1 MSNIIKN
8 KKYFRV
14 KEFTQEIY
22 DSQHETFSKGWS
34 CGWDIGDD
42 IISFKEGHSTYIYA
56 HPGEGKTVFITESLV
71 HLARNEKKVVC
82 IYSPETG
89 KRKDIVWTLIQVY
102 AGKRLYGKNAYKIT
116 REEIDE
122 AINFIDEWF
131 VILEHDSLADKSDP
145 KFTAKDIFNQV
156 HSAQKEYNKKINVL
170 CIDPFNFLDK
180 ELEDERKTI
189 QDYVLDVLKFINAA
203 TAKMKLH
210 TMLIA
215 HLRDEPL
222 ITDKDTG
229 VEYMPKPFP
238 SKLGGGTSFWRAGY
252 QMIGLWREPF
262 GLIDKTG
269 MPYNESCTQVICQKS
284 KPLGIG
290 KKETFKLFFNEDT
303 HSLYEKFG
311 DYTYKCGEKA
321 KEFENTINKYN
332 MPPMPTSSWH
342 EQKSPLKDKEELDS
356 PF

>member
-1 MSNIIKN
+1 MAT

-14 KEFTQEIY
+14 KEFSKEVY
-22 DSQHETFSKGWS
+22 DSQNETFSKGWS
-34 CGWDIGDD
+34 CGWDVGDD
-42 IISFKEGHSTYIYA
+42 IISYKEGHTTYLYA
-56 HPGEGKTVFITESLV
+56 HPGEGKTVFIIESLI
-71 HLARNEKKVVC
+71 HLAKNEKKVVC

-89 KRKDIVWTLIQVY
+89 KKKDIVWNLIQVY
-102 AGKRLYGKNAYKIT
+102 SGKRLYGKNAYKIS
-116 REEIDE
+116 REEIDL
-122 AINFIDEWF
+122 AIDFIHEWF
-131 VILEHDSLADKSDP
+131 IILEHDQLTEKAGS

-156 HSAQKEYNKKINVL
+156 HLAEVEYDKKINVL

-238 SKLGGGTSFWRAGY
+238 SKLGGGVSFWRAGY

-262 GLIDKTG
+262 GLMDKNG
-269 MPYNESCTQVICQKS
+269 MPYTEFCTQVICQKS
-284 KPLGIG
+284 KPLGVG
-290 KKETFKLFFNEDT
+290 RKETFKIYFDENT

-311 DYTYKCGEKA
+311 DKTYKCGDKFKQFDEA
-321 KEFENTINKYN
+321 MNRVN
-332 MPPMPTSSWH
+332 MPPMPVSSWH
-342 EQKSPLKDKEELDS
+342 EQKSPLNNQLES